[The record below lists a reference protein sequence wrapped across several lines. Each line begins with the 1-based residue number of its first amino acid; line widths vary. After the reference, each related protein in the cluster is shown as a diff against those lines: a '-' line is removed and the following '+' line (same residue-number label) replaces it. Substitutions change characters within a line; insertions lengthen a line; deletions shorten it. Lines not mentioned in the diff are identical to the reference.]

1 MAYKKGD
8 RYQRTMFPEAI
19 EDYVGGDDPVRVY
32 DVFVDQIDMEKMGIT
47 YNEVQEGP
55 SAYDPRA
62 MLKLLLY
69 GYSYG
74 WRSSRKL
81 ERAVHHNISF
91 IWLMSGLKPDHKTI
105 ANFRKNN
112 KDALTNLLKQTARM
126 CVALNLIEGNTLF
139 VDGTK
144 IRANASREATHS
156 REYWE
161 SRLEQMDQRI
171 TKILDECEITDH
183 QETGSLVQIDK
194 DLQDKEAL
202 KERIQNLLKVMDR
215 ESMSSGNLTD
225 PDCIMSK
232 SRQGSHASYNAQIV
246 VDDKEGLIV
255 SSSVHAKGNDTNL
268 LSEAIDKANQ
278 TLENPC
284 LTACADAGYS
294 SIADTKKLV
303 DQGTVVIVPNQQQAL
318 HVQKEDPFSK
328 SHFLYDEANN
338 VYICPE
344 GNVLNYS
351 YYSKSK
357 KMHIYRIRRQ
367 NVCNQCKH
375 YGECT
380 RNKIGR
386 SISRLQNEKT
396 NEMLISLYNSSK
408 GQAVYRR
415 RKTKVELPFGHIKR
429 NLKGGTFLLRGLRG
443 ANAEMSLNAT
453 CFNIVRMI
461 SLLGGVGPAMKAIA
475 T

>member
-1 MAYKKGD
+1 M
-8 RYQRTMFPEAI
+8 
-19 EDYVGGDDPVRVY
+19 RVY
-32 DVFVDQIDMEKMGIT
+32 DVFVDQIDLEKMGVM
-47 YNEVQEGP
+47 YNETQEGP
-55 SAYDPRA
+55 PAYDPRA

-112 KDALTNLLKQTARM
+112 KAALTNLLKQTARM

-156 REYWE
+156 KEYWK
-161 SRLEQMDQRI
+161 SRLEEMDQRI
-171 TKILDECEITDH
+171 TEILDECEKTDS
-183 QETGSLVQIDK
+183 QETGSLVQVDE
-194 DLQDKEAL
+194 DLQDKGVL
-202 KERIQNLLKVMDR
+202 KKRIQNLLQGMDR

-225 PDCIMSK
+225 PECIMSK

-255 SSSVHAKGNDTNL
+255 SSTVHAKGNDANL
-268 LSEAIDKANQ
+268 LSGEIEKANQ
-278 TLENPC
+278 ILENPC

-303 DQGTVVIVPNQQQAL
+303 DQGPVVIVPNQQQAL
-318 HVQKEDPFSK
+318 HIQKDDPFSK
-328 SHFLYDEANN
+328 SHFHYDETNN
-338 VYICPE
+338 VYLCPE
-344 GNVLNYS
+344 GKILNYS

-357 KMHIYRIRRQ
+357 NMHIYRIRRQ
-367 NVCNQCKH
+367 NVCTQCKH
-375 YGECT
+375 YGKCT

-386 SISRLQNEKT
+386 SISRLHDEKT
-396 NEMLISLYNSSK
+396 QEMLVSVYTSSQGQSIYN
-408 GQAVYRR
+408 R
-415 RKTKVELPFGHIKR
+415 RKSKVELPFGHIKR
-429 NLKGGTFLLRGLRG
+429 NLKGGTFLLRGLEG
-443 ANAEMSLNAT
+443 VNAEMSLNAT

-461 SLLGGVGPAMKAIA
+461 SLLGGVGPTMKALSA
-475 T
+475 